1 MRLVR
6 TEALE
11 AGMLLALP
19 ILSSTGAL
27 LLREDLVLTE
37 RTIALLKKQAVPFV
51 YIRDRRFPD
60 AAEEPL
66 LHPETFQRA
75 LKELQDLFATA
86 TAARG
91 NHLPPERME
100 RIQSVLRDILEDV
113 FDRSDRL
120 VLRFLALRGHDG
132 YIFTHSALVAT
143 TSLLL
148 GQELSF
154 SYAQLYNLG
163 LGALLHDLGM
173 TTIPSEIVDK
183 KGPLDREERSL
194 VNLHPRGGWDLLAGH
209 DLVWPTARIVALQHH
224 ERWDGSGYPGGLR
237 GEEIHLLSRIV
248 AVADVYDA
256 LVSPRPYRPCRTPW
270 EAHALILEGSG
281 SLFDPRVVEAFFRV
295 VAPYPVGTWLRLST
309 GHVGLVTAIP
319 AEAPHRP
326 RLSLTFHP
334 EVGKLTPPMVMP
346 LAACEEIRITEAL
359 EEEPNAV

>member
-66 LHPETFQRA
+66 LRPETFRRA
-75 LKELQDLFATA
+75 LKELQDLFVTA

-91 NHLPPERME
+91 DHLPPERME

-132 YIFTHSALVAT
+132 YIFTHIALVAT

-173 TTIPSEIVDK
+173 AAIPSEIVDK
-183 KGPLDREERSL
+183 KGPLDGEERFL

-224 ERWDGSGYPGGLR
+224 ERWDGSGYPAASGKRKSISSVASSPWRTSTMPSSLR
-237 GEEIHLLSRIV
+237 GLTVPAGLPGRPTLSFSKEAARSSIHGWW
-248 AVADVYDA
+248 
-256 LVSPRPYRPCRTPW
+256 RPFPASWPPIPW
-270 EAHALILEGSG
+270 ERGFGSQRDTLD
-281 SLFDPRVVEAFFRV
+281 SSRPFP
-295 VAPYPVGTWLRLST
+295 PK
-309 GHVGLVTAIP
+309 HHTA
-319 AEAPHRP
+319 R
-326 RLSLTFHP
+326 
-334 EVGKLTPPMVMP
+334 G
-346 LAACEEIRITEAL
+346 
-359 EEEPNAV
+359 